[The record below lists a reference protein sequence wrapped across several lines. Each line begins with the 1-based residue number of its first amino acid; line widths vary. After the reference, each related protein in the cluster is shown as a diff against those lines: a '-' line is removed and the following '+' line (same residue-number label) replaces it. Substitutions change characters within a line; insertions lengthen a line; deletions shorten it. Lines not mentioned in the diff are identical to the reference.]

1 MTHNHVEAQ
10 HADETLLSGRVEAA
24 CCVSTCRCFTGLNRV
39 RLQQKGKVSA
49 AVVTLGNILPPVCY
63 RCHGLHF
70 PSTPTEKLSFD
81 LWCFLHVWQ
90 LFCLY
95 YLLFLFDP
103 FIEIF
108 GWRLKKKKKK
118 EKDNGVGF
126 LWMSMVGVEGAHDRW
141 QISVLWCRC
150 GHWETSGC
158 MCDSPALRSSHDL
171 YCMSSSSYWVVLQEN
186 VCHQPLN
193 MCLNDIS
200 PVCLWEC
207 LFPRDGYVFVLKDRD
222 Y

>member
-1 MTHNHVEAQ
+1 MDCTSHQPPLRNSHLICDAFFMSGSYFVCIIYCVFVRPIYRNLWVE
-10 HADETLLSGRVEAA
+10 
-24 CCVSTCRCFTGLNRV
+24 
-39 RLQQKGKVSA
+39 
-49 AVVTLGNILPPVCY
+49 I
-63 RCHGLHF
+63 
-70 PSTPTEKLSFD
+70 
-81 LWCFLHVWQ
+81 
-90 LFCLY
+90 
-95 YLLFLFDP
+95 
-103 FIEIF
+103 
-108 GWRLKKKKKK
+108 KKKKK

-186 VCHQPLN
+186 VCHQPLD